1 MTESLTPAELSALSI
16 FPLPNA
22 ALFPGALLP
31 LHVFEPRYRTMIRDA
46 LADTKTLAVARL
58 LPGFENDY
66 EGRPPVFE
74 VCGAG
79 RIIEHLEHEDGRYHL
94 VLRGVSRVRIV
105 NELPPAQLYRVVR
118 AEPVHDLPADPRL
131 SATLETAIQALWQ
144 RLGPRLPEAIRDLAK
159 VTRGADDAAAFSDR
173 LGAVMAGESEVTQ
186 QLLAEADPCE
196 RLRLIVERLQAVAD
210 SVAPK
215 GTRARSDL
223 N

>member
-1 MTESLTPAELSALSI
+1 MTDALTPAELSALSI

-22 ALFPGALLP
+22 ALFPGTLLP
-31 LHVFEPRYRTMIRDA
+31 LHVFEPRYRAMIRDA
-46 LADTKTLAVARL
+46 LADTKALAVARL
-58 LPGFENDY
+58 RPGFEGDY

-94 VLRGVSRVRIV
+94 VLQGVSRVRIV
-105 NELPPAQLYRVVR
+105 NEHPPAAAYRVVR
-118 AEPVHDLPADPRL
+118 AEPIHDLPADPRL
-131 SATLETAIQALWQ
+131 STTLETAIRTLWQ
-144 RLGPRLPEAIRDLAK
+144 RLAPRLPEAIRDLAE
-159 VTRGADDAAAFSDR
+159 VTRGAEDAAAFSDR
-173 LGAVMAGESEVTQ
+173 LAAVMAGEGDVTQ

-196 RLRLIVERLQAVAD
+196 RLRLIAERLQAVAD

-215 GTRARSDL
+215 GSKARSDL